1 MCRQRKRRT
10 HERPAKRV
18 PLARLAAFICEIEA
32 QELFPVKMDK
42 ASAEMY
48 RRVARHANDDE
59 MADHLRCIAAEE
71 LGWQKMIGDK
81 EYAKLHTTISFTM
94 ASGSEAANVI
104 PQEASVVCNIR
115 VSPGDTVNGV
125 LAALEHIA
133 KRHKVELE
141 ILYSNE
147 ASPIT
152 DPDGEAFH
160 FVEAAAKK
168 VWPQYEVIPVL
179 LSGCTDSKHFTD
191 VCPNCLRFTAMHVS
205 AAQMASV
212 HGIDENVDVSTLA
225 ECVDFFK
232 TLISSLK

>member
-1 MCRQRKRRT
+1 
-10 HERPAKRV
+10 
-18 PLARLAAFICEIEA
+18 
-32 QELFPVKMDK
+32 MDK